1 MFHPDS
7 PRGMEADLH
16 VRAPFERL
24 EFEKSPFLSL
34 CSFSPGVRRPPG
46 PRGTP
51 ATLTPSDPAA
61 RGRRRR
67 RSGRK
72 GSERGA
78 RGRGG
83 ETPRGGA
90 GARGR
95 GVRAAAAASPACGTC
110 RCLRPSWSRRRQQPN
125 ANIVAIPKLGVEET
139 RPSVRQLR
147 AVGKRR
153 RRGDRPGRAEETHT
167 PPAPTA
173 RRPSRPRGTRVFPPG
188 RRRRSTAASRGGRA
202 DGRARGAA
210 TARGL

>member
-1 MFHPDS
+1 M
-7 PRGMEADLH
+7 RT
-16 VRAPFERL
+16 PFERL
-24 EFEKSPFLSL
+24 EFEKSPFCSL

-51 ATLTPSDPAA
+51 VTLTPSDPAA
-61 RGRRRR
+61 CGRRRLS
-67 RSGRK
+67 SGRK

-95 GVRAAAAASPACGTC
+95 GVRAAAAAASPACGTC

-125 ANIVAIPKLGVEET
+125 ANIVAIPKLRVEET

-167 PPAPTA
+167 PPAPTS
-173 RRPSRPRGTRVFPPG
+173 RRPFRPRGIRVLPPG

-202 DGRARGAA
+202 GAGRCHSA
-210 TARGL
+210 GLVNRSGRT